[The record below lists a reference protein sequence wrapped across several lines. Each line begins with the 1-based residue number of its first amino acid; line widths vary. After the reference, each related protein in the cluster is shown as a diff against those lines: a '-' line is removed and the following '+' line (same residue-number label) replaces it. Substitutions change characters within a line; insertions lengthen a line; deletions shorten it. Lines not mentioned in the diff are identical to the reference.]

1 MRSFNVAVFV
11 CWLVLSVGTAAM
23 GQEELTPQEADDFQ
37 GRISVGLG
45 LAGFTSTTEFVMAD
59 QHGVTYDVMS
69 LLKNRSAR
77 ERIGVSEE
85 YYAELSDLQTE
96 LKTKM
101 DSMTVSAAYVE
112 EERDKL
118 KALFL
123 KTEAELR
130 QSLNAEQFSML
141 KFERARN
148 GIKMVGL
155 TYLADPEV
163 ASSLGIT
170 VETAKLIGKLRNS
183 HRQQMKTLE
192 LRFLKEANEKLIK
205 SLSESQLEKV
215 GNLLDKET
223 RRQFLKADLFA
234 NGKDSRRQSKP
245 WSKKYLSS
253 IGLKSVQRKLGLSQ
267 GQLEQVGQLD
277 EQDPELEKSIAD
289 ILTQEQLLKL
299 DQRGIRAGAK
309 KLGTVNLMT
318 DGFLGQRLALS
329 DEERD
334 RLFDFGKE
342 LNVELARQLEQASEG
357 WAVKV
362 LGSSEDQAQKMTAV
376 LRLFGE

>member
-1 MRSFNVAVFV
+1 
-11 CWLVLSVGTAAM
+11 M

-329 DEERD
+329 DEEKD